1 MREKKKVLRNKS
13 ILLGVTGGVAA
24 YKTVDLIRRLR
35 EEGVSV
41 TVVMTEAAKKFVT
54 PLSLEIASQNKVYSD
69 LFSDPLA
76 HVSLP
81 AHADIMVVAPATA
94 NTIAKFARGIADN
107 FLCTCLLSF
116 RGKTVIAP
124 SMNWRMY
131 EHPLFQEN
139 LQNLLSRGIIQVGP
153 ERGSLACGEEGIGRM
168 SDPPDIIEAIRATL
182 SSKDLAGEKV
192 IVTAGPTR
200 EYIDPVRFLS
210 NRSSGKMGYALA
222 RAALRRGAEVTLIS
236 GPSVLRQPR
245 GAKFVPVET
254 AAEMFDAVNREL
266 PLATVLVMSAAVSD
280 FMPAEKAEEKI
291 EKSEE
296 LLLRLCKTPDILL
309 EVGTRKDRPF
319 TIGFAAETGDKIER
333 AKKKLLEKNMDMI
346 IFNDVT
352 GTGSG
357 FDVDTNSVAILD
369 REGEIILPILSKDSV
384 AESILDRLV
393 QLKA

>member
-1 MREKKKVLRNKS
+1 VREKKKGLRNSS

-24 YKTVDLIRRLR
+24 YKVVDLIRRLL
-35 EEGVSV
+35 EEGASV
-41 TVVMTEAAKKFVT
+41 TVVMTEAAKKFIT

-69 LFSDPLA
+69 LFSDPFA
-76 HVSLP
+76 HITLP
-81 AHADIMVVAPATA
+81 SHADIMVVAPATA

-107 FLCTCLLSF
+107 LLTTCLLSF
-116 RGKTVIAP
+116 TGKTVIAP

-131 EHPLFQEN
+131 ENPLFQEN
-139 LQNLLSRGIIQVGP
+139 LQNLLSRGIIQIGP
-153 ERGSLACGEEGIGRM
+153 ERGSLACGEEGTGRM
-168 SDPPDIIEAIRATL
+168 SEPPDIIEAIRASL
-182 SSKDLAGEKV
+182 SPKDLTGEKV

-210 NRSSGKMGYALA
+210 NRSSGRMGYALV

-236 GPSVLRQPR
+236 GPSFLRQPQ
-245 GAKFVPVET
+245 GAKFVSVET
-254 AAEMFDAVNREL
+254 AVEMSDAVNREL
-266 PLATVLVMSAAVSD
+266 PLSTVLIMSAAVSD

-291 EKSEE
+291 DKSEE
-296 LLLRLCKTPDILL
+296 LLLRLCKTPDILS
-309 EVGTRKDRPF
+309 EIGKKKDRPF

-333 AKKKLLEKNMDMI
+333 AKKKLLAKNMDMI

-352 GTGSG
+352 QAGSG

-369 REGEIILPILSKDSV
+369 REGEIILPTLSKDSV
-384 AESILDRLV
+384 AEAILDRLV